1 MVYTAGQVC
10 SDWVSLGV
18 EQAILP
24 LAEVQTLAERKSKL
38 RSVWARCVLAAFL
51 GHSPHPLPTEFL
63 NPPLEFPEG
72 HRDKDTSCSNE
83 VILDS

>member
-10 SDWVSLGV
+10 SDWVSLGA

-24 LAEVQTLAERKSKL
+24 LAEVQDNKRQKTLAERKSKL
-38 RSVWARCVLAAFL
+38 RSVWARCLLAALL

-72 HRDKDTSCSNE
+72 QQG
-83 VILDS
+83 